1 MRGLLAITTA
11 LLALTGCAAG
21 SAIKGPFRL
30 VPLASDGRTLAAGTS
45 VRHVQPG
52 LLVELRAIDSQQRG
66 EWIREH
72 VPGAGDPLAK
82 LPGGDR
88 FLTFV
93 MRLGATGDLP
103 VHLETQSLRLW
114 PDKGRLST
122 APLDYTR
129 AFELL
134 RPDRE
139 SGAAAAQVRAF
150 MRGLLDGPIDVLPG
164 KEREG
169 LLIFPGPSPEA
180 TRLLFELPFVQVG
193 STTYRVRIPFDKT
206 PIEAPSNERRQPSR

>member
-1 MRGLLAITTA
+1 MRGLFAFTTT
-11 LLALTGCAAG
+11 LLAAWGCAAG
-21 SAIKGPFRL
+21 PATKGPFRL
-30 VPLASDGRTLAAGTS
+30 VPLASDGRALSGGTP

-52 LLVELRAIDSQQRG
+52 LLVELRAIDSRQRG
-66 EWIREH
+66 EWLQEH
-72 VPGAGDPLAK
+72 VPGAGDPLAR

-93 MRLGATGDLP
+93 MRLGATSDLP
-103 VHLETQSLRLW
+103 VHIETQSLRLW

-139 SGAAAAQVRAF
+139 SGAEAAQVQAF
-150 MRGLLDGPIDVLPG
+150 MRGLLDGPIDVPPG
-164 KEREG
+164 GEREG

-206 PIEAPSNERRQPSR
+206 PIEAPPNGRRQSSR